1 MLANRY
7 KYSQKKLTRK
17 FVKFQCFPRI
27 KATNVNSKTNSKRN
41 PLAVHRFLFSARA
54 TFAKRLVAIA
64 SPPTKTVHWSSSRT
78 LYRENCVVLATPR
91 ETIELITRFQ
101 SGSIEKPV
109 DRQSEKCVRV
119 STFVQTAIFSD
130 DNRSTMVLS
139 SLIYDLRP
147 LFSSRAR
154 RLVKSIPASIGQEK
168 DKVAASIVSYFH
180 GGHVRMRRT
189 RECKQFE

>member
-1 MLANRY
+1 M
-7 KYSQKKLTRK
+7 
-17 FVKFQCFPRI
+17 
-27 KATNVNSKTNSKRN
+27 NSKRN
-41 PLAVHRFLFSARA
+41 PLTVHRFLFSPRA
-54 TFAKRLVAIA
+54 AFAKRLVTIA
-64 SPPTKTVHWSSSRT
+64 SPPTKTVHWSSSRM
-78 LYRENCVVLATPR
+78 LYRENCVVLATSR
-91 ETIELITRFQ
+91 EPNELITCFQ

-109 DRQSEKCVRV
+109 VRQSGKCVRV
-119 STFVQTAIFSD
+119 STFVQAAIFSD
-130 DNRSTMVLS
+130 DNRSTMALS

-180 GGHVRMRRT
+180 GGQRNVRMRRT